1 MAEETAMAEIDAS
14 IVAKIV
20 LEGDLSSLAPD
31 ERLKYYTGLCRSLKL
46 NPLTKPFDYLQLSGK
61 LVLYA
66 NKDCAQQLVRNH
78 RLSLQILSQGRLDG
92 DIYMVTV
99 RATSGTQTV
108 DAVGVTNVY
117 NLRGDQLANSIM
129 KCCTKASRR
138 ATLAIVGLG
147 ILDETEV
154 DTIPNAAVVD
164 VDYSTGE
171 IKTAPPIAAGR
182 EQAVVVTSNAGIAHA
197 SEDMHPL
204 LLNCPTHD
212 VAWEQKT
219 GKYGEFKSHKNGSKW
234 CNFNKIMK
242 GLLADLAKATDQKLP
257 ILSKLGDEEVV
268 ALHDAWQTAPVA
280 EEIADEEVADVS
292 VEPPIVDLRFDEVG
306 EPPQPE
312 IVPGEVRTVE
322 EPTPPDDVATAS
334 DELDTS
340 PFELQKGL
348 FIAWL
353 KDRDKRPEDVKA
365 VLQAVSNN
373 YSMTVSKWME
383 SQASLWEPGIN
394 EEEKWERLRAV
405 CLTAWGG

>member
-182 EQAVVVTSNAGIAHA
+182 
-197 SEDMHPL
+197 
-204 LLNCPTHD
+204 
-212 VAWEQKT
+212 
-219 GKYGEFKSHKNGSKW
+219 
-234 CNFNKIMK
+234 
-242 GLLADLAKATDQKLP
+242 
-257 ILSKLGDEEVV
+257 
-268 ALHDAWQTAPVA
+268 
-280 EEIADEEVADVS
+280 
-292 VEPPIVDLRFDEVG
+292 
-306 EPPQPE
+306 
-312 IVPGEVRTVE
+312 
-322 EPTPPDDVATAS
+322 
-334 DELDTS
+334 
-340 PFELQKGL
+340 
-348 FIAWL
+348 
-353 KDRDKRPEDVKA
+353 
-365 VLQAVSNN
+365 
-373 YSMTVSKWME
+373 
-383 SQASLWEPGIN
+383 
-394 EEEKWERLRAV
+394 
-405 CLTAWGG
+405 